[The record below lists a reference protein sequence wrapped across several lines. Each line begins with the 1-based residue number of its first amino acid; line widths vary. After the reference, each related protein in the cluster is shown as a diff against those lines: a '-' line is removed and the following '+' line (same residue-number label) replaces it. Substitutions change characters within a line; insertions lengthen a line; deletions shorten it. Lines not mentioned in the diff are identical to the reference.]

1 MMEQQDLELMIYK
14 NMYAYKYMLE
24 DRRYSFNEYTNTVAA
39 ITSREIKKEEDDED
53 DTTEQ

>member
-39 ITSREIKKEEDDED
+39 ITSREIKKEEDDDD